1 MKTGVVTR
9 MLGATLVLA
18 AGVLALDR
26 GIPFIGT
33 PSSLVS
39 EAGAQVPPPLD
50 HFQCYLSKTA
60 SGTAHFLAIP
70 YLVTSD
76 QFGEWRFTVVKPT
89 NLCTPANV
97 EGSDPTAPSH
107 TEHLESYQIKRVP
120 GTGKFPKTLNQ
131 QVVDRYGT
139 LHLDLLKPERM
150 LVPSNK
156 SLVSAPTPPDSPVTD
171 HFTRY

>member
-9 MLGATLVLA
+9 ILGATLVLA
-18 AGVLALDR
+18 VGVLALDR
-26 GIPFIGT
+26 GVPFIAT
-33 PSSLVS
+33 SSSLVS

-107 TEHLESYQIKRVP
+107 T
-120 GTGKFPKTLNQ
+120 
-131 QVVDRYGT
+131 D
-139 LHLDLLKPERM
+139 
-150 LVPSNK
+150 
-156 SLVSAPTPPDSPVTD
+156 
-171 HFTRY
+171 